1 MKKRR
6 GLKRKFKSALCDY
19 HEKFN
24 KYNGYIELYVS
35 QINYINENIIGK
47 EYQIID
53 FLIQNTKYSIP
64 KSANFMYIIDEL
76 NLLNSHIIISE
87 DSNDF
92 NLNLKQEYSE
102 EIPNYLK

>member
-1 MKKRR
+1 
-6 GLKRKFKSALCDY
+6 
-19 HEKFN
+19 
-24 KYNGYIELYVS
+24 
-35 QINYINENIIGK
+35 
-47 EYQIID
+47 
-53 FLIQNTKYSIP
+53 
-64 KSANFMYIIDEL
+64 MYIIDEL